1 MKKSFYVIFSIVLVM
16 LVSAACSKSTLE
28 EQAQQ
33 VIAGGGDLPEVKVT
47 ALAPTPA
54 GVLDKLDV
62 LIEPGGG
69 GYYVNISANDDLSE
83 LSELFLAIDYDATV
97 NHAHNLNASG
107 TDQDQV
113 IGLAVEGHAGTI
125 ETGLIAIPGGD
136 APSPAGDLTDVDPVE
151 GDDNPPPLPKPDQ
164 GGDDDDDMW
173 PDNPE
178 PWSGW
183 SSGDKLVAFTLLPG
197 ANMRST
203 SAANTNNRSR
213 ARNLSL
219 VEGDDERWTLS
230 WDYTNPGDNN
240 QDGLVGVTDLTQ
252 IGQNYMSRIGDAWN
266 DPLRHIDSNN
276 DGEINASDITA
287 IGQNYEAEVF
297 QYEIELWDEAA
308 GNYITVGTLPLV
320 DQNAQA
326 NQTVRFSYTFGPQYV
341 ERGWYRVS
349 SLTRELERGAPSE
362 EISEM
367 GRRLAATEVGQGKTV
382 TITVY
387 AAELPNA
394 IAHLNSLRVTY
405 PSSYVYVRESAN
417 AGSQGGLRSQ
427 PDGIWASFC
436 QALLFPDDYFFHEED
451 QDNGRISCDFNVT
464 SLVRDLPGAPVGS
477 GDLINFQLESTGSEP
492 LVLEFVDQSSD
503 EVKRTY
509 YTDSNEQEHFFGNAI
524 GFRIN

>member
-1 MKKSFYVIFSIVLVM
+1 MKKSVFMMLSIVLVM
-16 LVSAACSKSTLE
+16 LVAAACSKSTLE

-69 GYYVNISANDDLSE
+69 GYYVNISANDDISE
-83 LSELFLAIDYDATV
+83 MKELFLAINYDATY
-97 NHAHNLNASG
+97 NHTQNLNASG
-107 TDQDQV
+107 ADQAQV
-113 IGLAVEGHAGTI
+113 IGLALESNAGTI
-125 ETGLIAIPGGD
+125 EAGLVAVADAGD
-136 APSPAGDLTDVDPVE
+136 VNPAGDLSDVDPVE
-151 GDDNPPPLPKPDQ
+151 G
-164 GGDDDDDMW
+164 GGDMPVPVDPADDGDEMY
-173 PDNPE
+173 PDVPE
-178 PWSGW
+178 PWQGW
-183 SSGDKLVAFTLLPG
+183 TAGDHLVTFTLLPG
-197 ANMRST
+197 ADTRST
-203 SAANTNNRSR
+203 SGAATNNRSR

-219 VEGDDERWTLS
+219 QKGDDDRWTLS

-252 IGQNYMSRIGDAWN
+252 IGQNYLAHIGDSWN
-266 DPLRHIDSNN
+266 SPLRHIDSNS

-297 QYEIELWDEAA
+297 QYEIELWDEEA
-308 GNYITVGTLPLV
+308 GDYITVGTLPLG

-341 ERGWYRVS
+341 ERGWYRVA
-349 SLTRELERGAPSE
+349 SLTRDLEHGAPSE

-367 GRRLAATEVGQGKTV
+367 GRRLAATQVGQGKKVTV
-382 TITVY
+382 TVY
-387 AAELPNA
+387 AAELPHA
-394 IAHLNSLRVTY
+394 IAHLNSLRITY
-405 PSSYVYVRESAN
+405 PSSFVYVRESAN

-436 QALLFPDDYFFHEED
+436 QALLFPDDYFFHESD
-451 QDNGRISCDFNVT
+451 LGNGRMACDFNVT

-477 GDLINFQLESTGSEP
+477 GDLINIVLESVGDEP
-492 LVLEFVDQSSD
+492 LVLEFIDQSSD
-503 EVKRTY
+503 EVMRTY

>member
-1 MKKSFYVIFSIVLVM
+1 MKKNWFVIIGIVLVL

-54 GVLDKLDV
+54 DVLNKLDV

-69 GYYVNISANDDLSE
+69 GYIVNISANDDLSE
-83 LSELFLAIDYDATV
+83 LTELFLAINYDATF
-97 NHAHNLNASG
+97 NHAYNLDTSG
-107 TDQDQV
+107 ADQAQV
-113 IGLAVEGHAGTI
+113 LGLAVEGHAGTI
-125 ETGLIAIPGGD
+125 EAGLVAVGD
-136 APSPAGDLTDVDPVE
+136 AEGPSPAGDLTDVDPVE
-151 GDDNPPPLPKPDQ
+151 GGDELPQPEPD
-164 GGDDDDDMW
+164 GGDDDDMY
-173 PDNPE
+173 PDDPE
-178 PWSGW
+178 PWPGW
-183 SSGDKLVAFTLLPG
+183 AAGDPLVAFTLLPG
-197 ANMRST
+197 ADTR
-203 SAANTNNRSR
+203 AASSVNTNNRGR

-219 VEGDDERWTLS
+219 VKGDDDRWTLS

-252 IGQNYMSRIGDAWN
+252 IGQNYLTRITDAWGN
-266 DPLRHIDSNN
+266 PLRHIDSNN

-297 QYEIELWDEAA
+297 QYEIELWDEEA
-308 GNYITVGTLPLV
+308 GDYITVGTLPLGE
-320 DQNAQA
+320 QNAQA

-341 ERGWYRVS
+341 ERGWYRVAA
-349 SLTRELERGAPSE
+349 LTRNLERGTPSE

-367 GRRLAATEVGQGKTV
+367 GRRLAATQVGQGKKVTV
-382 TITVY
+382 TVY
-387 AAELPNA
+387 AAQLPYA
-394 IAHLNSLRVTY
+394 IAHLNSLRITY
-405 PSSYVYVRESAN
+405 PSSFIYVRESAN

-436 QALLFPDDYFFHEED
+436 QALLFPDDYFFRETD
-451 QDNGRISCDFNVT
+451 LGSGRMSCDFNVT
-464 SLVRDLPGAPVGS
+464 SLVRDLPGAPVGG
-477 GDLINFQLESTGSEP
+477 GDLINFQLESTGNDP